1 LIYDATQARW
11 ENHHITPG
19 SNITITN
26 GDGSISIAVSGL
38 GSMAFQNSN
47 SVSIT
52 GGTIDGTAIGGS
64 SAAAGTFTT
73 VTASGDVTI
82 ADKIVHSGD
91 TNTAIRFPSVDTV
104 TVETSGTERLRV
116 TSAGDVGIGTGSTVS
131 AALHVNSGAA
141 NLAGLFE
148 STDAGALIT
157 LIDNSTTGGSS
168 AAHGLN
174 TLGDEL
180 EVRAVSTLAFET
192 AATERM
198 RITSAGLIGIGT
210 ASPAAQLH
218 VAGTTNNTAQF
229 TASITGTTMDVTAVA
244 SGTLNVGDSVYAG
257 PVSPITKIT
266 ALGTGT
272 GGTGTYTVSVSQ
284 TVASATL
291 FTGSGTAARIRISD
305 TDTGAQGG
313 QPQGT
318 IEFFGSDSSTPG
330 AGVGAY
336 ISAIAEDGTP
346 DTALTFGTRDDAGGG
361 VDANERMRIT
371 SSGNVGI
378 GNIAPV
384 VPLHV
389 SGATMATGVIYR
401 NQPAQT
407 SKAAAATLTIAELL
421 TGIIQYTGAAN
432 TLTLPTGTNIEGG
445 LPATFPTNMSFDVSV
460 INTGSGTATIAAN
473 GNTTVGALTV
483 AAAAS
488 GLFRFRKTAAN
499 TYTVYRIS

>member
-1 LIYDATQARW
+1 
-11 ENHHITPG
+11 
-19 SNITITN
+19 
-26 GDGSISIAVSGL
+26 
-38 GSMAFQNSN
+38 
-47 SVSIT
+47 
-52 GGTIDGTAIGGS
+52 
-64 SAAAGTFTT
+64 
-73 VTASGDVTI
+73 
-82 ADKIVHSGD
+82 
-91 TNTAIRFPSVDTV
+91 
-104 TVETSGTERLRV
+104 
-116 TSAGDVGIGTGSTVS
+116 
-131 AALHVNSGAA
+131 
-141 NLAGLFE
+141 
-148 STDAGALIT
+148 
-157 LIDNSTTGGSS
+157 
-168 AAHGLN
+168 
-174 TLGDEL
+174 
-180 EVRAVSTLAFET
+180 
-192 AATERM
+192 
-198 RITSAGLIGIGT
+198 
-210 ASPAAQLH
+210 
-218 VAGTTNNTAQF
+218 
-229 TASITGTTMDVTAVA
+229 MDVTAVA